1 MIDRYRGPGDLPA
14 EIPVFP
20 LRGAILLPR
29 SELPLNVFEPR
40 YLEMMDDA
48 ISGRRLIGM
57 IQPDSTQVPS
67 ESPGGPGESPVG
79 KAAPLQRIGCA
90 GRITTFQELPDGR
103 LRIGLTGIARFA
115 IARELEQA
123 KPYRVVVADYS
134 AYAADFAPDGSAD
147 QVDREQLMRVLK
159 AYLAARQL
167 EADWTMIRRAP
178 LEPLINGLA
187 TMSPFGPS
195 EKQALLEAAD
205 IKSRADV
212 LIALAEMAVASS
224 HGSGGATLQ

>member
-1 MIDRYRGPGDLPA
+1 MIDRYRGPGDVPA

-48 ISGRRLIGM
+48 ISGRRVIGM
-57 IQPDSTQVPS
+57 IQPDSSQ
-67 ESPGGPGESPVG
+67 GHGESPEG
-79 KAAPLQRIGCA
+79 KVAPLQRIGCA

-103 LRIGLTGIARFA
+103 LRIGLTGIARFS
-115 IARELEQA
+115 ITRELEQA

-134 AYAADFAPDGSAD
+134 AYAADLAPDDSAE

-167 EADWTMIRRAP
+167 EADWTMIQRAP
-178 LEPLINGLA
+178 LEPLVNGLS

-205 IKSRADV
+205 IKSRAEV
-212 LIALAEMAVASS
+212 LITLAEMAAASS
-224 HGSGGATLQ
+224 HGSGGGTLQ